1 MKKGTKFFVPFFMA
15 ILHKIRNLGDNN
27 NYKLNLYPMKALGIL
42 VLTALFFSCASQ
54 QNMTNKTGRLGIKDS
69 TRYELIVFDPGFDYW
84 MATHK
89 SIVNQHNNEY
99 YQFTNY
105 RYAQEWNRRYASGD
119 PRVNSYID
127 YSMRIDYGFD
137 FNYKL
142 YMYFKFFED
151 TNKVKLIPGSGRL

>member
-1 MKKGTKFFVPFFMA
+1 
-15 ILHKIRNLGDNN
+15 
-27 NYKLNLYPMKALGIL
+27 
-42 VLTALFFSCASQ
+42 
-54 QNMTNKTGRLGIKDS
+54 
-69 TRYELIVFDPGFDYW
+69 

-89 SIVNQHNNEY
+89 SIVNQYSNEY

-151 TNKVKLIPGSGRL
+151 TNKIKLIPGSGKL